1 MIETIILCTIF
12 GVFILFAFIKG
23 VQIGVKIRK
32 DESIELKN
40 PIQYVENKIHEF
52 HADKEMSKEQQIMD
66 MNLLNIENYNGSSI
80 GQQELPR

>member
-32 DESIELKN
+32 DESIELRN

-52 HADKEMSKEQQIMD
+52 HADKEMPKEQQIMD